1 MEVAPEEVQPLRSPV
16 SKPWLTTSV
25 TEAEWLRLPLVPVMV
40 IGNDPI
46 VAVVV
51 VVTVSVDMPPPLTD
65 AGLNEPDA
73 PEPKPEAL
81 KLTVPVKPFVA
92 VTVTVYVVLP
102 PCAIVRLAG
111 VAEMVKSG
119 VGGAAS
125 ATSSKSAYVGSDG

>member
-16 SKPWLTTSV
+16 SKPPLTITLAGLWLTTSV

-46 VAVVV
+46 VAVVD
-51 VVTVSVDMPPPLTD
+51 VVTVSVEVPPPVTD
-65 AGLNEPDA
+65 AGLMDPLA
-73 PEPKPEAL
+73 PAPKPEAPR
-81 KLTVPVKPFVA
+81 LTVPVKPFVA

-102 PCAIVRLAG
+102 PCAIDRLAG
-111 VAEMVKSG
+111 AAEMVKSG

-125 ATSSKSAYVGSDG
+125 AT